1 MINYESTRGQA
12 PSLRFADALLT
23 GLATDG
29 GLYCPV
35 EVPELPELDPAMSY
49 AEIAELVM
57 WPFVEGSIE
66 RDAFHT
72 MVVDAYR
79 PFRDDAVTPLI
90 ELGSDQYLLD
100 LSKGPTLA
108 FKDVALQLVGRM
120 LEHELGNRGNQA
132 MVFAAT
138 SGDTGSA
145 AIEALANRNHLAI
158 TVLHPNGRVS
168 DVQRKQMTTVDAPN
182 VMNAAINGTFDDCQ
196 DLVKAAFND
205 PEMREG
211 LRLAAVNSINWG
223 RVMAQIVYYVVAS
236 LRINNMSAPVS
247 FSVPTGNFGNVLS
260 GWYAKRMG
268 VPIDRLIVASN
279 RNDVL
284 TRYFETGTLSAR
296 DVAPSLSPS
305 MDIQVS
311 SNFERLLWE
320 ASGRDGDAV
329 AALLTEFRAT
339 GQAEVL
345 PEWTEFI
352 RSEFDAARV
361 SDDETL
367 AEIARIHDDLGLLLD
382 PHTAIGT
389 KVALDL
395 GQAGVPMITLGTA
408 DPAKFPDAVER
419 ATGVRPPLPG
429 FLAEL
434 FDRTERFVEF
444 DNDLDTVAAAMKAF
458 AEVNAGPQAG
468 DSGGNTDSR

>member
-320 ASGRDGDAV
+320 ASGRDGEAV

-419 ATGVRPPLPG
+419 ATGVRPPLPD